1 MRAALR
7 LLKQQE
13 ARRAAFNK
21 MLERVAREADEKGWL
36 TAEEVDAELR
46 EVIAQAKSATT
57 KGP

>member
-13 ARRAAFNK
+13 AHRAAFTE
-21 MLERVAREADEKGWL
+21 MPERVAREADEKGWL
-36 TAEEVDAELR
+36 TVEEVDAELR
-46 EVIAQAKSATT
+46 EVIAQAKSART